1 MGNKKE
7 NEELFIPKSK
17 HKVLKIMLAII
28 LIAGLIVGIVIL
40 IGYFTFLMLILSIA
54 KKSITLKNSI
64 ISYGIFTYF
73 AIHIIINILGV
84 LGLIPLTGVPLPFL
98 SYGGTFNICVI
109 VSVFIL
115 ERISYENKIDKEI
128 KKIKEL

>member
-1 MGNKKE
+1 
-7 NEELFIPKSK
+7 
-17 HKVLKIMLAII
+17 
-28 LIAGLIVGIVIL
+28 
-40 IGYFTFLMLILSIA
+40 MLILSIA